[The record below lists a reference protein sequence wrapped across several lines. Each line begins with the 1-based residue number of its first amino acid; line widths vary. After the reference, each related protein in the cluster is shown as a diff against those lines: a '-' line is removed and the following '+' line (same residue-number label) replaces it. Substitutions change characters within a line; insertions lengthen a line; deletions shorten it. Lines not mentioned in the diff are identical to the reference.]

1 MRKHLDNNELY
12 LFNTGKNAYAY
23 RALGCHEVTDDN
35 GTRLYRFAVW
45 APSAQAVSVVGDF
58 NNWDISRNILQ
69 RCSTS
74 GIWEGFVDN
83 VQKGCNYK
91 YAVLT
96 KSGDILYKA
105 DPFAFYSEKR
115 PNTASIVWDIDG
127 YEWNDGEYIKKRKKA
142 LSYSSPISIYEVHLP
157 SWKEE
162 MSYRRL
168 ADELV
173 PYVRDMGYTHIEIMP
188 ITEFPYDGSWGYQV
202 TGYFSITSRMGTPQ
216 DFMYF
221 VDKCHQ
227 NSIGVIADW
236 VPAHFTRDAHGL
248 RRFDGTPLYEYSDTR
263 LSDQK
268 GWGTLVFDYGK
279 AEVQSFLISSA
290 VFLLKECHIDALRV
304 DAVSCMLYR
313 DYGRKDGE
321 WLPNIY
327 GGRENLE
334 AIGLLKNLSVAVH
347 RECENAVLM
356 AEESTSFPNLTE
368 PVEKGGLGFD
378 LKWNMGWMNDT
389 LSYMEYDSVYR
400 KYHHDKL
407 TFPMMYAF
415 SEKYILPFSHDEV
428 VHGKFSLIGRM
439 KGEYEDKFKQL
450 RLLYMY
456 QYAQPGKKLM
466 FMGCEFGQFIEWAYM
481 QPLDWLLLKYPAHS
495 DMQAFVRELNWFYR
509 KKHALFDND
518 ENWNGFEWVEVNDAS
533 HSVIA
538 FIRRDNKG
546 KELLCVFNFTP
557 VEHDGYTLHM
567 KSPVKVKKLISGV
580 DLSRS
585 KFIKSYE
592 HNNENYI
599 KIRLLPYEGAYYS
612 ITSMT
617 KGETPT

>member
-23 RALGCHEVTDDN
+23 RALGCHEVEEDSK
-35 GTRLYRFAVW
+35 RLYRFAVW

-58 NNWDISRNILQ
+58 NDWDISRNIMQ

-74 GIWEGFVDN
+74 GIWEGFADN
-83 VQKGCNYK
+83 IQKGCKYK
-91 YAVLT
+91 YAILT
-96 KSGDILYKA
+96 QGGDILYKA
-105 DPFAFYSEKR
+105 DPFAFYSELR
-115 PNTASIVWDIDG
+115 PNTASIVWNIDD
-127 YEWNDGEYIKKRKKA
+127 YEWNDKDYIKERKKA
-142 LSYSSPISIYEVHLP
+142 LSFSSPISIYEVHLT
-157 SWKEE
+157 SWK
-162 MSYRRL
+162 SDLTYRQL

-188 ITEFPYDGSWGYQV
+188 VTEFPYDGSWGYQV

-221 VDKCHQ
+221 VDTCHQ
-227 NSIGVIADW
+227 NGIGVIADW

-248 RRFDGTPLYEYSDTR
+248 RRFDGTPLYEYADTR

-279 AEVQSFLISSA
+279 AEVQSFLVSSA

-313 DYGRKDGE
+313 DYGREDGE
-321 WLPNIY
+321 WLPNKY

-334 AIGLLKNLSVAVH
+334 AIDLLKNLSVAVH
-347 RECENAVLM
+347 RECKDAVLI
-356 AEESTSFPNLTE
+356 AEESTSFANLTV
-368 PVEKGGLGFD
+368 PVEYGGLGFD

-415 SEKYILPFSHDEV
+415 SEKFVLPFSHDEV

-439 KGEYEDKFKQL
+439 KGVYEDKFKQL
-450 RLLYMY
+450 RLLFMY
-456 QYAQPGKKLM
+456 QFAQPGKKLM

-481 QPLDWLLLKYPAHS
+481 QSLDWLLLEYQTHK
-495 DMQAFVRELNWFYR
+495 DMQSFVRELNWFYR
-509 KKHALFDND
+509 KRPALYEND
-518 ENWNGFEWVEVNDAS
+518 ADWKGFQWVEVNDAS
-533 HSVIA
+533 HSIVA

-546 KELLCVFNFTP
+546 RELLCVFNFTP
-557 VEHDGYTLHM
+557 VEHDSYRLHM
-567 KSPVKVKKLISGV
+567 NSPVKVKKLISGV
-580 DLSRS
+580 DLSKS
-585 KFIKSYE
+585 KIIKSYE
-592 HNNENYI
+592 QDNENYI
-599 KIRLLPYEGAYYS
+599 NIRLLPYEGAYYS
-612 ITSMT
+612 ITSTT